1 MKSPLQEFSDERDD
15 LIKNGSSIGVFDLPA
30 DYIENLE
37 VEVICSTY
45 IEYDGMHFILKVS
58 VVSESAELF
67 CRITSGDGGVLIQKS
82 NFTKNMKDL
91 LIPSEEGWTYF

>member
-1 MKSPLQEFSDERDD
+1 MKSPLQEFSDELDD

-58 VVSESAELF
+58 VVSESAELVVRHF
-67 CRITSGDGGVLIQKS
+67 NRHKHIKHCFHYSS
-82 NFTKNMKDL
+82 MH
-91 LIPSEEGWTYF
+91 